1 MIPEASDNAGQK
13 PEGLSLNNIAE
24 VTNA

>member
-1 MIPEASDNAGQK
+1 MFPRASDNSTENQRDC
-13 PEGLSLNNIAE
+13 PNNIAE